1 MTENSSNKPN
11 GMFWAIAIIA
21 VIWNIMGVLAYLSQ
35 AFMTEEALASLP
47 EKEQQLCTN
56 IPAWATAAFAVA
68 VWFGLLG
75 SILLLLRKGWAKTM
89 FLISLLGILV
99 QMYYNLFISKAIEVY
114 GPGGYIMPALIL
126 IIGVFLVWYSKQ
138 AKIKGYIS

>member
-1 MTENSSNKPN
+1 
-11 GMFWAIAIIA
+11 
-21 VIWNIMGVLAYLSQ
+21 
-35 AFMTEEALASLP
+35 
-47 EKEQQLCTN
+47 
-56 IPAWATAAFAVA
+56 
-68 VWFGLLG
+68 
-75 SILLLLRKGWAKTM
+75 M